1 LEKNEPSRALC
12 YRGVWKSLLIFALE
26 DVRMI
31 WNSEWEY
38 NNQDYLKSLYEKK
51 VSGECPDLAVR
62 KIYCKGCGRVFYT
75 QIETKK
81 YCLYSLCGNRGYQKE
96 LKWRRKYARKDRICQ
111 TCGKPFTP
119 KRSDA
124 KYCCNA
130 CRQKAYRGS
139 VTDNASCQV
148 DNLE

>member
-1 LEKNEPSRALC
+1 
-12 YRGVWKSLLIFALE
+12 
-26 DVRMI
+26 MI
-31 WNSEWEY
+31 WNGEWEY
-38 NNQDYLKSLYEKK
+38 NNKDYLKSLYEKK

-81 YCLYSLCGNRGYQKE
+81 YCLYSLCGNRGLRDQKE
-96 LKWRRKYARKDRICQ
+96 LKWRRKHARKDRICQ

-139 VTDNASCQV
+139 VTDKASCQV